1 MVSCYKCRNKP
12 VIVSSQ
18 AMCRK
23 HFIAYFEDKV
33 KRTIRKFGLVER
45 KQKIV
50 VAASGGKDST
60 ALLYIIHKLGFDV
73 DALAIDEGINGY
85 RDLTLNDLRGF
96 CKKHNIKLKIVS
108 FKDSFGFSLDELLT
122 CQKLLSTKS
131 VRFSA
136 QLGQAI
142 SEHAQ
147 ELHAVSFSPQFLTKK
162 QFHPCMACGILRRN
176 ALNKAARDYDVIATG
191 HNLDDEAQS
200 FMMNLAKANVHLLP
214 RLGPK
219 TGQVLDSRFTPRVKP
234 LYFCSEKEVAT
245 YAFLQGFSIK
255 FTECPNASKSFR
267 ASIRDLLNDMEAKHP
282 GTKLG
287 IVNSFLKMLPF
298 LKKMPLAGEIVNC
311 SDCGEPSSKALCSAC
326 SISREFTIS
335 SK

>member
-23 HFIAYFEDKV
+23 HFISYFEDKV

-60 ALLYIIHKLGFDV
+60 SLLYIFHKLGFDV
-73 DALAIDEGINGY
+73 EALAIDEGIHGY
-85 RDLTLNDLRGF
+85 RDVTLDDLKAF
-96 CKKHNIKLKIVS
+96 CQNHNIKLKIVS
-108 FKDSFGFSLDELLT
+108 FKESFGFSLDELL
-122 CQKLLSTKS
+122 K
-131 VRFSA
+131 
-136 QLGQAI
+136 
-142 SEHAQ
+142 
-147 ELHAVSFSPQFLTKK
+147 KK

-176 ALNKAARDYDVIATG
+176 ALNKAARNYDVIATG

-200 FMMNLAKANVHLLP
+200 VMMNLVKANVHLLP

-219 TGQVLDSRFTPRVKP
+219 TGQVVNSRFTPRVKP
-234 LYFCSEKEVAT
+234 LYLCSEKEVAT

-255 FTECPNASKSFR
+255 FTECPNASGSFR
-267 ASIRDLLNDMEAKHP
+267 ASIRDLLNGMEAKNQ

-298 LKKMPLAGEIVNC
+298 LKQMPLAGEIVYC
-311 SDCGEPSSKALCSAC
+311 SDCGEPSSKDICSAC
-326 SISREFTIS
+326 CII
-335 SK
+335 KAVNDKL